1 MADDDILTVAQVAA
15 QFHVTPQ
22 TVRSWI
28 DSGKLKGGRVG
39 KAYVILRATCTRWSS
54 RAASERQHGERAAWA
69 DERESELPP
78 ASGRVEW
85 AGRGRWAGAGTAT
98 RARPATLT
106 AERCGSGAAALAS
119 LGFRQQSAGAI
130 LALDLN
136 GERASGL
143 GE

>member
-39 KAYVILRATCTRWSS
+39 KAYVILRRDVYAMVD
-54 RAASERQHGERAAWA
+54 RAARERQHGERAAWA

-78 ASGRVEW
+78 AAGGSSGPG
-85 AGRGRWAGAGTAT
+85 ALWAGAGTAT
-98 RARPATLT
+98 ALVPPR
-106 AERCGSGAAALAS
+106 SG
-119 LGFRQQSAGAI
+119 
-130 LALDLN
+130 
-136 GERASGL
+136 
-143 GE
+143 